1 MLKRF
6 SFLFAL
12 VFALS
17 TAGAWAQTFTYN
29 MGTTWQSA
37 GTWTPAMGAT
47 GFPGQAANNGDV
59 TISPTTSAVNF
70 TDAPPA
76 FPISSLTMGGTQPVA
91 VGAGTLTIT
100 GAFTL
105 NAGATLNIP
114 ANATVVVNGASTI
127 GGTINLLNATSKI
140 IFNGAVTQSGAGV
153 ITAVANSTVQL
164 GAGVTS
170 IAGVL
175 FGPAFGG
182 TIQTGGALA
191 LTSNL
196 TMGAN
201 GVLNLVG
208 TMTVNSGITLTIQ
221 NTNAGA
227 ITGAGNLQGAAA
239 NAIVDLTAGPTAL
252 QGTWFANPFN
262 GTLRTNSVAA
272 SSLMGTLTI
281 GSTGILDLGQQLNP
295 AAGANL
301 ILNNT
306 AANSLT
312 GTGAINVIAGVTVT
326 LGPGFN
332 GGTLNGDRFISPILG
347 TLNTGGNLTATGTS
361 TPILEFGNNSV
372 FNITGTLTIAAGKTI
387 YINNI
392 TAGALPGSGTFAAT
406 NNTSVLRFVA
416 GANGGSVSG
425 AVFSNPWNGR
435 LQTDGLLQIGEMPG
449 TVGASVFTA
458 GPNAIFD
465 LGGDLQIND
474 SLALNCTQSESVVFP
489 NPGFFITA
497 LTGGPSTGSPG
508 PGGRVTVG
516 ASAFAGFLP
525 VTRLG
530 TGASWADGNLF
541 IAGSS
546 ALNANYTLNNGA
558 YLFLNPGSVLQVA
571 STRILTLNGRILGT
585 GRINGQ
591 DNTAQV
597 VLGATFTNPA
607 NNGNIPGAN
616 LGNPN
621 FDGLLTISQ
630 PRVLSGSLRIGANAI
645 YDNLGNQTTVNAP
658 DTLFLNPTAAG
669 GLTGTGAF
677 VGNGTIS
684 LGNNALGATFPA
696 TNIVSGGG
704 NFTGRIITGDNVNFA
719 LNYALNNPT
728 ILQVNGNSQIN
739 AGVTLT
745 INNTAANSLTGT
757 GTLQAQTANS
767 IVDFAAGANG
777 GTVPGARFA
786 SPYIGQITTAG
797 AMNLTGNLNMGASS
811 KMTLG
816 GNLTLSP
823 SSQVT
828 LGMSGTPAA
837 TLLGTGLFVGQPG
850 GGNTPE
856 IVLPNGALSG
866 QLPTAKI
873 STGPGAGQFGGRLTV
888 GTGYA
893 VTTNLA
899 INQPAILNV
908 QTGAQLLVNA
918 GQTLTLNTTNS
929 PAIGPGAGRIQGQD
943 NTAIVS
949 LANGFN
955 GGVLPGN
962 VFATPFSG
970 QLIVP
975 SMGLNQSDTLTMG
988 VMSILLLSGNLNL
1001 NANASLTLNG
1011 GVNSVQGTG
1020 LLNGS
1025 GCQARITLGA
1035 NFNGGTIPAG
1045 RFAVPFNGGLATTGP
1060 MTFSGTMNFA
1070 ANSCL
1075 IIGGNTTVPAGV
1087 NIGLNMSGAN
1097 SLSGAGTF
1105 VAGSATSVVALGP
1118 GFNNSVIP
1126 GNNFNNFGGVVTMAT
1141 PLALGAPLTLGATGA
1156 LDLGGGGNTLTLGAH
1171 NLSVA
1176 QPVRSTSST
1185 AFIVTNGAGAFTFNN
1200 PAVASV
1206 FFPIG
1211 TSSSNY
1217 TPIVV
1222 SNAGPADV
1230 FTVRAR
1236 PGLTNSATT
1245 YPNFVNTEWVITQGG
1260 AGNRNVTFAPRWN
1273 TANQQGAGFNVNAVG
1288 LGLFINNA
1296 YVETATGASVA
1307 VGNQRTFSGNF
1318 NAAFNGTTLVA
1329 FSRVV
1334 LPPPV
1339 IVQPIITSVM
1349 PNTVPVSNEDF
1360 TINFVGTNLENIRTV
1375 TARNQTSETT
1385 VNGTI
1390 VGNQSASS
1398 LSVSFPGIVRG
1409 IAGTLAITMTNATI
1423 PGFAVATVTVT
1434 PISSPTLT
1442 AASPAT
1448 TATGRAFTLNLT
1460 GTGFLSQSRFTIN
1473 GNAARVMKATT
1484 ATSVAI
1490 EIPASVNSTSNTL
1503 TLRVTNTDNQTASLS
1518 YTIGEAPRPNITN
1531 ISPRAVF
1538 VGENGVTITVEGS
1551 GFFGQG
1557 FVTAIFGSTQ
1567 IPVTVE
1573 SANRLTLTVPAN
1585 LLTSVGFPSILIRN
1599 SDGQSIGYVFS
1610 ILERVPLGPRPE
1622 LTSFT
1627 PTTTT
1632 ASSRSYSVELNGVNF
1647 SPNALV
1653 TVRGTVVTPKVIQP
1667 NRVVVEVVAGLNINP
1682 GQIDIVIQNPD
1693 LQFVRATVMVGA
1705 ALPAPVLN
1713 SVMPLTT
1720 LASVHPGREFTLTLR
1735 GSNFTPNA
1743 IVLFN
1748 GQPLQIVAQGADSI
1762 RVIIP
1767 TNSLRQPS
1775 ILREVNTIVVLNGD
1789 GQATAPATYVVNP
1802 NSVLDNAL
1810 SGMSVYPSPVSDMM
1824 TIQGRLERP
1833 ASLLITVTNVVGQRV
1848 MSFVETQVSG
1858 VYSRQFN
1865 VANLAPGAYIVE
1877 INDGARRMT
1886 QKIMKY

>member
-29 MGTTWQSA
+29 MGGTWQSA

-59 TISPTTSAVNF
+59 TISPTAAPVAF
-70 TDAPPA
+70 GDAPPA
-76 FPISSLTMGGTQPVA
+76 FPISSLTMGGTQPVT

-114 ANATVVVNGASTI
+114 VGATVVVNGASTI
-127 GGTINLLNATSKI
+127 GGTINLLAATSKI

-221 NTNAGA
+221 NTNPGA

-347 TLNTGGNLTATGTS
+347 TLNTGGNLTATGT
-361 TPILEFGNNSV
+361 PAQILQFGNGSV
-372 FNITGTLTIAAGKTI
+372 FNIIGTLTIAAGKTI
-387 YINNI
+387 YINNT

-406 NNTSVLRFVA
+406 NNTSVLQFVA
-416 GANGGSVSG
+416 NANGGSVSG

-435 LQTDGLLQIGEMPG
+435 LKTDGALEIGEVPG

-474 SLALNCTQSESVVFP
+474 SLALNCTQSENVVFP
-489 NPGFFITA
+489 NTGFIKA
-497 LTGGPSTGSPG
+497 LAGGPSTGSG

-525 VTRLG
+525 VARLG
-530 TGASWADGNLF
+530 TGTNWATGNLF

-546 ALNANYTLNNGA
+546 ALNANYTLDNGA

-597 VLGATFTNPA
+597 ILGATFTNPA

-645 YDNLGNQTTVNAP
+645 YDNLANQTTVNAP

-669 GLTGTGAF
+669 GLTGTGPF

-696 TNIVSGGG
+696 TAIVSGGG
-704 NFTGRIITGDNVNFA
+704 NFAGRIITGDNVNFA
-719 LNYALNNPT
+719 TSYALNNPT

-745 INNTAANSLTGT
+745 INNMAANSLTGT
-757 GTLQAQTANS
+757 GTLQAQAANS
-767 IVDFAAGANG
+767 IVAFAAGANG

-811 KMTLG
+811 QMTLG
-816 GNLTLSP
+816 GNLTLSA

-837 TLLGTGLFVGQPG
+837 TLLGPGLFVGQPG

-866 QLPTAKI
+866 QLPTTAKI
-873 STGPGAGQFGGRLTV
+873 STGPGATDFGGRLTV

-893 VTTNLA
+893 VTTNFA

-918 GQTLTLNTTNS
+918 GQALTLNTTNS

-988 VMSILLLSGNLNL
+988 VMSILLLNGNLNL

-1126 GNNFNNFGGVVTMAT
+1126 GNNFNNFGGVVTMVT

-1185 AFIVTNGAGAFTFNN
+1185 AFIVTNGDGAFTFNN

-1307 VGNQRTFSGNF
+1307 VGDQRTFSGNF

-1360 TINFVGTNLENIRTV
+1360 TINFVGTNLQNIRTV

-1767 TNSLRQPS
+1767 TNSLREPS